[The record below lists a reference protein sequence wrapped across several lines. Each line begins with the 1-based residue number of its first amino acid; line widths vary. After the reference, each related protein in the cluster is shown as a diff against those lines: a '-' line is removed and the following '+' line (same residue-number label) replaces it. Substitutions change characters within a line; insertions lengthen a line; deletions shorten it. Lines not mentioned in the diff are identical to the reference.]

1 MSHDDVKDR
10 ISSAVGSNG
19 DTGILFDET
28 IAAYGA
34 RRKTAEEYLVSA
46 LIDSHQKAFR
56 LYLGKPQWTTISS
69 DLHSE

>member
-1 MSHDDVKDR
+1 MEAVKDR
-10 ISSAVGSNG
+10 ISSAVGTDE

-28 IAAYGA
+28 IAAYSF

-56 LYLGKPQWTTISS
+56 PYLGKPQWTTISS
-69 DLHSE
+69 DLNSK